1 MFRGKRGRASA
12 FFIPSSDKN
21 SAMQQQ
27 QNSTT
32 FIELFTE
39 IEQKLREIC
48 DDRFHSGFAEL
59 VRRTRGSHPVIQR
72 YANDLREFAEL
83 RNAITHTRRENFII
97 AEPHDDIVKEIRKI
111 RNLLHNPPR
120 LSSIPMDKPYFAT
133 PSTPV
138 MEMLRTFA
146 EKGFVRS
153 PVVDKNRV
161 VCLITAKTL
170 ARWLTESI
178 VTKGDIDSALV
189 SSLIPFT
196 NPKDFA
202 IVPGH
207 IDILTVYNMF
217 KRSMKEGNYLQSIL
231 ITENGSPNSPLLGIF
246 TPSDLP
252 QLVEQLDLN

>member
-1 MFRGKRGRASA
+1 
-12 FFIPSSDKN
+12 
-21 SAMQQQ
+21 MQQQ
-27 QNSTT
+27 ANSAV
-32 FIELFTE
+32 FIDLFTE

-59 VRRTRGSHPVIQR
+59 VRRARGFHPVIQR

-97 AEPHDDIVKEIRKI
+97 AEPHDDIIKEIRKI
-111 RNLLHNPPR
+111 RNMLNNPPR
-120 LSSIPMDKPYFAT
+120 LNSMAMSAPYFAT
-133 PSTPV
+133 PNMPV
-138 MEMLRTFA
+138 IDMLKTFA
-146 EKGFVRS
+146 EKGFVRC
-153 PVVDKNRV
+153 PVVDRDRV

-178 VTKGDIDSALV
+178 VAKGVIETAEV
-189 SSLIPFT
+189 SSLIPYT
-196 NPKDFA
+196 NMRDFS
-202 IVPGH
+202 IVPAN

-231 ITENGSPNSPLLGIF
+231 ITENGSPTSPLVGIF

-252 QLVEQLDLN
+252 KLVELLELN

>member
-1 MFRGKRGRASA
+1 MFRGKKARAST
-12 FFIPSSDKN
+12 FFIPSTHN
-21 SAMQQQ
+21 SKAMQQQ

-83 RNAITHTRRENFII
+83 RNAITHTRRENFVI
-97 AEPHDDIVKEIRKI
+97 AEPHDDVVKEIRKI
-111 RNLLHNPPR
+111 RNLLYNPPR
-120 LSSIPMDKPYFAT
+120 MNSLAMNRPYCAT
-133 PSTPV
+133 PSTLV
-138 MEMLRTFA
+138 MDMLKTFA
-146 EKGFVRS
+146 EKGFVRC
-153 PVVDKNRV
+153 PVVDRNQV

-170 ARWLTESI
+170 AKWLTESI
-178 VTKGDIDSALV
+178 VANSDINSAKV
-189 SSLIPFT
+189 SQLMPFT

-202 IVPGH
+202 IVSANV
-207 IDILTVYNMF
+207 DILSVYNMY
-217 KRSMKEGNYLQSIL
+217 KRSMKDGNYLQSIL
-231 ITENGSPNSPLLGIF
+231 ITENGNANSPLVGLF

-252 QLVEQLDLN
+252 KLVEMLDLN